1 MAETNFVQPKENKD
15 LTLVQSKESDLE
27 EQPQQAVQ
35 AKENKDSTLVQSK
48 ESDLEEQPQQSED
61 STTEPSSEFT
71 RKDLAKLVASLVVVA
86 LTIVFSVLVFTPKH
100 PKFKV
105 RSVAF
110 ENLDYTTSPKPS
122 FNMRFA
128 AKMTVKNPNFGYFRY
143 GVTNVSFAYRGI
155 QVGEVLIP
163 KARVRAV
170 STRKMNAA
178 INLNSNNVRN
188 DTNLE
193 SDIRSGTLTLTVQSN
208 MKGKVYL
215 MSSGKRSKV
224 NGRKRTAALN
234 CTLTVNLPEKLVQDI
249 HCS

>member
-15 LTLVQSKESDLE
+15 STLVQSKESDLE

-105 RSVAF
+105 
-110 ENLDYTTSPKPS
+110 
-122 FNMRFA
+122 
-128 AKMTVKNPNFGYFRY
+128 RY

>member
-1 MAETNFVQPKENKD
+1 
-15 LTLVQSKESDLE
+15 
-27 EQPQQAVQ
+27 QQAVQ

-105 RSVAF
+105 
-110 ENLDYTTSPKPS
+110 
-122 FNMRFA
+122 RFA

-193 SDIRSGTLTLTVQSN
+193 SDIRSGTLTLTVH
-208 MKGKVYL
+208 
-215 MSSGKRSKV
+215 KV